1 MEISRF
7 DRKKMSER
15 SKELL
20 LYLKYIYKSK
30 RFNLLLVTTTGAE
43 LYDLSL
49 SEYKLNF
56 RNNREYIKYLVV
68 DKEDNRN
75 LVEKMSTST
84 SIISTNSNSTGASN
98 DHKLI
103 KAITQEM
110 RELFELEFE
119 LKSINSLPQR
129 QKHILIAHAIVGI
142 SFDDIAEA
150 MGLSSNWVKANYNKA
165 LFNLALALP
174 NELFIKK

>member
-20 LYLKYIYKSK
+20 LYLKYVYKSK
-30 RFNLLLVTTTGAE
+30 RFKLLLVTTTGAE

-49 SEYKLNF
+49 EEYKLNF
-56 RNNREYIKYLVV
+56 RNNREYIKYLAI

-75 LVEKMSTST
+75 LVDKMSTST
-84 SIISTNSNSTGASN
+84 SIISTSDSPGNSH

-103 KAITQEM
+103 YAITQEM
-110 RELFELEFE
+110 RELCELEFE

-129 QKHILIAHAIVGI
+129 QKHILIAHGIVGI

-150 MGLSSNWVKANYNKA
+150 MGLSANWVKANYNKA
-165 LFNLALALP
+165 LFSLALALP